1 MKVKLF
7 LLMAVAVALFLF
19 PLEGGSLRA
28 QESTDVH
35 GRVVNGT
42 EGEEI
47 PEDLS
52 VLMLVTA
59 ANGRLAGTGQTAP
72 DAQGRFVFEDVQ
84 IEEGSS
90 YTFSVDNQGVFYG
103 MSLGVAGLAEDLVVT
118 VLDRKST
125 RLNSS
130 HKPISYAVFC
140 LKKKNK

>member
-59 ANGRLAGTGQTAP
+59 ANAGSAP
-72 DAQGRFVFEDVQ
+72 CYKRGPSRD
-84 IEEGSS
+84 
-90 YTFSVDNQGVFYG
+90 
-103 MSLGVAGLAEDLVVT
+103 
-118 VLDRKST
+118 
-125 RLNSS
+125 
-130 HKPISYAVFC
+130 P
-140 LKKKNK
+140 